1 MIEWLF
7 GKGFYCPEYDET
19 RGKIRENYNMKCIES
34 NPPCPI
40 KYKSSDVYKCKCI

>member
-7 GKGFYCPEYDET
+7 VKGFYCPEYDET
-19 RGKIRENYNMKCIES
+19 RGKIRENYNMECIES

-40 KYKSSDVYKCKCI
+40 KYNSSDVFKCKYM